1 MSSDEKQM
9 SLAGHRLVQAEQ
21 SMEEARYLMEG
32 GKSLRSVVNRIYYGM
47 FYAVL
52 ALLIYEPY
60 SSSKHTG
67 VLSYF
72 NRNFVKSG
80 IFPESL
86 GRYLNKAF
94 ELRQRGDYREYFE
107 LTEEQVDLLLG
118 EAKEFINAIKAHLN
132 DKGKA

>member
-1 MSSDEKQM
+1 MSSDEKQK
-9 SLAGHRLVQAEQ
+9 SLAGHRLDQAAE
-21 SMEEARYLMEG
+21 SLEEARYLMDG
-32 GKSLRSVVNRIYYGM
+32 GKSLRSVANRIYYGM

-80 IFPESL
+80 CLPAILKTSIF
-86 GRYLNKAF
+86 
-94 ELRQRGDYREYFE
+94 
-107 LTEEQVDLLLG
+107 VD
-118 EAKEFINAIKAHLN
+118 KQDFMW
-132 DKGKA
+132 